1 MTESNPLS
9 PALLV
14 VSHGN
19 LSEVL
24 LEAARGLEGDLA
36 DAEAIAL
43 GGQEDV
49 ASAARRIAE
58 AIARLRARCG
68 AVVVLTDMF
77 GGTASDLSLTHHEPG
92 TVEVVTGANL
102 PMVMKFQH
110 FRLQYGFPETVRRI
124 AEHGRASIQ
133 VASELLRR
141 SDAGDEG

>member
-1 MTESNPLS
+1 MRESSPLA

-24 LEAARGLEGDLA
+24 LEAARNLEGDVP

-43 GGQEDV
+43 GWQEDV
-49 ASAARRIAE
+49 SSSARRIEE

-68 AVVVLTDMF
+68 SVLILTDMF
-77 GGTASDLSLTHHEPG
+77 GGAASDLSLAHHEPG
-92 TVEVVTGANL
+92 VVEVVTGANL
-102 PMVMKFQH
+102 PMLVKLHH

-141 SDAGDEG
+141 SDAGGAG

>member
-1 MTESNPLS
+1 MRESRS
-9 PALLV
+9 AAPALLV

-24 LEAARGLEGDLA
+24 LRAARDLEGDLP

-43 GGQEDV
+43 GGHEDL
-49 ASAARRIAE
+49 APAARRIEE

-68 AVVVLTDMF
+68 SVVVLTDMF

-102 PMVMKFQH
+102 PMVLKFRH

-141 SDAGDEG
+141 SNEGGEG

>member
-1 MTESNPLS
+1 MAESKPRP

-24 LEAARGLEGDLA
+24 LAAARGLEGDIP

-43 GGQEDV
+43 GDQEDV
-49 ASAARRIAE
+49 ASASRRIEE

-68 AVVVLTDMF
+68 SVVVLTDMF

-102 PMVMKFQH
+102 PMVVKFHH
-110 FRLQYGFPETVRRI
+110 FRLQYAFPETVRRI

-141 SDAGDEG
+141 SDAGGEG

>member
-1 MTESNPLS
+1 MTESSPFA

-24 LEAARGLEGDLA
+24 LEAARNLEGDLP

-43 GGQEDV
+43 GWQEDV
-49 ASAARRIAE
+49 SSSTRRIEQAV
-58 AIARLRARCG
+58 ARLRARCG
-68 AVVVLTDMF
+68 SVLILTDMF
-77 GGTASDLSLTHHEPG
+77 GGAASDLSLAHHEPG
-92 TVEVVTGANL
+92 TVEVVTGVNL
-102 PMVMKFQH
+102 PMLVKAH
-110 FRLQYGFPETVRRI
+110 SFRLQHGFPETVRRI

-141 SDAGDEG
+141 SDAGGER

>member
-1 MTESNPLS
+1 MTETNPLP

-19 LSEVL
+19 LAEVL
-24 LEAARGLEGDLA
+24 LEAARGLEGEIL
-36 DAEAIAL
+36 DAEGIAL
-43 GGQEDV
+43 RAQEDV
-49 ASAARRIAE
+49 ASAARRIEE

-68 AVVVLTDMF
+68 SVVVLTDMF
-77 GGTASDLSLTHHEPG
+77 GGMASDLSLTHHEPG

-102 PMVMKFQH
+102 PMVLKFHH
-110 FRLQYGFPETVRRI
+110 FRVQYGFPETARRI

-141 SDAGDEG
+141 SDAGGEG